1 MDLNYL
7 LGREQHALYMAET
20 SLSTSARM
28 AHRAFAKAYGELIA
42 ESGFPHH
49 ANSAQ
54 QRWPASQSSAQ
65 ERGASLAGWES
76 ESGRLSQEHRRKPIR
91 FPGHCA
97 ANDRG
102 TERA

>member
-7 LGREQHALYMAET
+7 LGREQHALFMAET

-42 ESGFPHH
+42 ESGFPHR
-49 ANSAQ
+49 ATSEQ
-54 QRWPASQSSAQ
+54 RRWPASQSRAQ
-65 ERGASLAGWES
+65 EREASLAGWKS
-76 ESGRLSQEHRRKPIR
+76 ESVRQEGRRKPKR
-91 FPGHCA
+91 SPGHCA
-97 ANDRG
+97 TNDYG